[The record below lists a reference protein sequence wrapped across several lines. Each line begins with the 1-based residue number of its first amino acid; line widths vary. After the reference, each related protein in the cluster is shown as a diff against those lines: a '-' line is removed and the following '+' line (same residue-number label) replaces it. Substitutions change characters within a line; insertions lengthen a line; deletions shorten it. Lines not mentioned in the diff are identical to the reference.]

1 MGTDTGYILA
11 VDTQLKKYANIKTIA
26 NSEICSLLR
35 YKNYIM
41 MESKNVL

>member
-11 VDTQLKKYANIKTIA
+11 VDTQLKKYANVKTVS
-26 NSEICSLLR
+26 NFEISSLSR